1 MESLL
6 TNNPFPDYNFPIE
19 DGGGITWNWIMET
32 CRYYMMNKELREENT
47 KLHDRVRRLNKEIT
61 IRNIPES
68 ALRQEYRR
76 VLQNNKH
83 LDNYA
88 DEMEK
93 KMFHNLRLFR
103 SQQRFSMKLQ
113 KTNKELFQQYL
124 RTERKID
131 KLLHTD
137 REKKIVKL
145 KKMYSRLSHDF
156 SSCYTAMNNHREI
169 NFDLEMKI
177 RDQEKQIKELN
188 IKLSCMSEELNTYS
202 R

>member
-19 DGGGITWNWIMET
+19 DGGRITWNWIMET
-32 CRYYMMNKELREENT
+32 CRYYMLNKELREEVT
-47 KLHDRVRRLNKEIT
+47 KLRDRVRRLNKEIT

-93 KMFHNLRLFR
+93 KMFRNLKLFR
-103 SQQRFSMKLQ
+103 SEQRFSMKLK
-113 KTNKELFQQYL
+113 KTNKELFEQFV

-137 REKKIVKL
+137 REKEIAKL
-145 KKMYSRLSHDF
+145 KKMYSGLSHDF
-156 SSCYTAMNNHREI
+156 SRYYTKVDNQSKI
-169 NFDLEMKI
+169 IFVLKKKI
-177 RDQEKQIKELN
+177 RDQNKQIEDLN
-188 IKLSCMSEELNTYS
+188 IKLSFISEELNTYS